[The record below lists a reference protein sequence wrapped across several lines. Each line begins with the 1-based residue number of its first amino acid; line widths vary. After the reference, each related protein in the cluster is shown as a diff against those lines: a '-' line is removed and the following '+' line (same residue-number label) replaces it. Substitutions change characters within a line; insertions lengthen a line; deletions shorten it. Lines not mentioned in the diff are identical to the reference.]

1 MHQSSRQLVDCGPE
15 ALLALHRS
23 DSALYP
29 ALLAS
34 SAAAGEMSRYDLLFC
49 HPTAALWKRRDG
61 TLLGSGAVPVG
72 RRGFLDA
79 LDEWWRAERVDA
91 VPDGSDQPHLPF
103 CGGWFVFLGYEIA
116 AEIETSLNL
125 PATPDSILAAALRI
139 PAAIIH
145 DRRTRQTSIVAEAG
159 REDVAERIATDLAR
173 LRVQRSGRVVVERSG
188 EEDPARHLRAIALAK
203 EHIAA
208 GDIYQANL
216 SREWQARV
224 RTPAHSA
231 DLFEQL
237 CVANPAGFAGV
248 AKLGE
253 LTIVSS
259 SPERLIAI
267 RDGRVSTRPIA
278 GTRPRAL
285 DARMDA
291 ADGAALIAHPKERAE
306 HVMLIDLERSDL
318 GRVCEAGSVEVDE
331 LMVVE
336 SYAHVHHIVSNVR
349 GRLRHDLSPVDALR
363 AVFPGGTI
371 TGVPKVRCM
380 QIIAE
385 LEGRGR
391 GAYTGTMGYLNRDG
405 SCDFNILIRT
415 IVREGDD
422 LRFRAGGGIVAD
434 SVPER
439 ELEETRAKARG
450 LLRALGLDTPP

>member
-1 MHQSSRQLVDCGPE
+1 MLPPWRQLVDCGPE
-15 ALLALHRS
+15 ALLALHRN
-23 DSALYP
+23 DCTRYP

-34 SAAAGEMSRYDLLFC
+34 SAAAGEKSRYDLLFC
-49 HPTAALWKRRDG
+49 HATGVLTKRRDG
-61 TLLGSGAVPVG
+61 TLDASGTAIG
-72 RRGFLDA
+72 GARGFLDA
-79 LDEWWRAERVDA
+79 LEHWWHSERVQADSSA
-91 VPDGSDQPHLPF
+91 SQSSDLPF
-103 CGGWFVFLGYEIA
+103 RGGWFVFLGYEIA
-116 AEIETSLNL
+116 AEIEPMLDL
-125 PATPDSILAAALRI
+125 PATPDSIVAAALRI
-139 PAAIIH
+139 PAAVIH
-145 DRRTRQTSIVAEAG
+145 DRRTRQTEIVAEPGHEA
-159 REDVAERIATDLAR
+159 VARRIAADLAR
-173 LRVQRSGRVVVERSG
+173 LGSRRPGSVSIERSG
-188 EEDPARHLRAIALAK
+188 EEDPARHLRAIAHAK
-203 EHIAA
+203 ERIAA

-216 SREWQARV
+216 SREWHARLRAPV
-224 RTPAHSA
+224 HSA
-231 DLFEQL
+231 DLFERL
-237 CVANPAGFAGV
+237 CASNPAGFAGV
-248 AKLGE
+248 ATLGE

-259 SPERLIAI
+259 SPERLITI
-267 RDGRVSTRPIA
+267 RGGEVSTRPIA
-278 GTRPRAL
+278 GTRPRAVDGGT
-285 DARMDA
+285 DAV
-291 ADGAALIAHPKERAE
+291 DGAALVAHPKERAE

-349 GRLRHDLSPVDALR
+349 GRLRADVSPVEALR

-371 TGVPKVRCM
+371 TGVPKIRCM

-391 GAYTGTMGYLNRDG
+391 GAYTGTMGYLNLDG

-450 LLRALGLDTPP
+450 LLRALGLDTTP